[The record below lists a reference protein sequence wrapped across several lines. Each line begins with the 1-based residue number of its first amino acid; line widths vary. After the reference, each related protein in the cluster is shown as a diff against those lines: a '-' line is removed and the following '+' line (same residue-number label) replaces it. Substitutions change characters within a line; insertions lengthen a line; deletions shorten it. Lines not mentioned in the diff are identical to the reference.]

1 MWYIHVFIFKLY
13 FPLTFSNNTTML
25 LQQLPK
31 TVGTLFVLIFYLL
44 SNSYAQNLM
53 QIKSDST
60 AKQDNIIASAHAAHL
75 TQTDSTSKTTI
86 AKVVE
91 SNQNHIKTDSILK
104 GATVA
109 PREPKSPP
117 IKPDSTLKTT
127 QNAPISPVKDDM
139 EVFKVVEQQPEFE
152 GGLTAFFKYLNANLQ
167 TPPEALKVRVDGRA
181 FMSFVVN
188 VDGSISDVTV
198 RRTAYIKRL
207 SDDKTVAVDA
217 KTDAA
222 VIESLN
228 KEAIRVINAMPKWKP
243 AKNGGQVVKST
254 FSMPV
259 NF

>member
-1 MWYIHVFIFKLY
+1 
-13 FPLTFSNNTTML
+13 ML
-25 LQQLPK
+25 LQQIPK
-31 TVGTLFVLIFYLL
+31 TVGTLFVLVLCSL
-44 SNSYAQNLM
+44 SNSSAQNLK
-53 QIKSDST
+53 QIKGDST
-60 AKQDNIIASAHAAHL
+60 AKQENPIASARAAHP
-75 TQTDSTSKTTI
+75 TQTDSTTKMMT
-86 AKVVE
+86 AKAVE
-91 SNQNHIKTDSILK
+91 SNQNHIKTDSVLK
-104 GATVA
+104 EATIVLV
-109 PREPKSPP
+109 EPKSPS
-117 IKPDSTLKTT
+117 IKLDSTSKAT
-127 QNAPISPVKDDM
+127 QNTATSPVKDDM

-152 GGLTAFFKYLNANLQ
+152 GGLTAFFKYLNDNVQ
-167 TPPEALKVRVDGRA
+167 TPPEALKARVDGRA

-228 KEAIRVINAMPKWKP
+228 KEAIRVMSAMPKWKP

-254 FSMPV
+254 FSMSV

>member
-25 LQQLPK
+25 LQQIPK
-31 TVGTLFVLIFYLL
+31 TVGTFFVLIFYLM
-44 SNSYAQNLM
+44 SNSNAQNLM

-60 AKQDNIIASAHAAHL
+60 VKQKKTMAAVRIAYL
-75 TQTDSTSKTTI
+75 PQTDSTSKTTI
-86 AKVVE
+86 TKVVE
-91 SNQNHIKTDSILK
+91 SNQNHIKTDSISK
-104 GATVA
+104 GAIVVLVQ
-109 PREPKSPP
+109 PKSLP
-117 IKPDSTLKTT
+117 IKPDSTSKTT
-127 QNAPISPVKDDM
+127 QNTAPSPVKDDM

-152 GGLTAFFKYLNANLQ
+152 GGLTAFFKYLNGNVQ
-167 TPPEALKVRVDGRA
+167 TPPEALKARVDGRA

-207 SDDKTVAVDA
+207 SDDKTVVVDA

-228 KEAIRVINAMPKWKP
+228 KEAIRVMSAMPKWKP

>member
-1 MWYIHVFIFKLY
+1 
-13 FPLTFSNNTTML
+13 
-25 LQQLPK
+25 
-31 TVGTLFVLIFYLL
+31 
-44 SNSYAQNLM
+44 M

-60 AKQDNIIASAHAAHL
+60 AKQENSIASALGAHP
-75 TQTDSTSKTTI
+75 TQTDSSSKTTMI
-86 AKVVE
+86 KVVE
-91 SNQNHIKTDSILK
+91 SNQNHIKTDSISK
-104 GATVA
+104 RATIVLV
-109 PREPKSPP
+109 EPKSSPV
-117 IKPDSTLKTT
+117 KRDSTVKTT
-127 QNAPISPVKDDM
+127 PNAAISLIKDDM

-152 GGLTAFFKYLNANLQ
+152 GGLTAFFKYLNDNVQ
-167 TPPEALKVRVDGRA
+167 TPPEALKARVDGRA

-228 KEAIRVINAMPKWKP
+228 KEAIRVMSAMPKWKP

>member
-13 FPLTFSNNTTML
+13 FPLTFSNITTML
-25 LQQLPK
+25 LQQIPK
-31 TVGTLFVLIFYLL
+31 TVGTLFVFIFCLL
-44 SNSYAQNLM
+44 SNSSAQILM
-53 QIKSDST
+53 QIKSDSI
-60 AKQDNIIASAHAAHL
+60 AKQENIIASARAAYP
-75 TQTDSTSKTTI
+75 TQTDST
-86 AKVVE
+86 AKMPLIKAVE
-91 SNQNHIKTDSILK
+91 SNQNPIKTGSILK

-109 PREPKSPP
+109 PIEPKSPP
-117 IKPDSTLKTT
+117 TKPNSALKMT
-127 QNAPISPVKDDM
+127 QNTATSPVKDDM

-152 GGLTAFFKYLNANLQ
+152 GGLTAFFKYLNAHLQ
-167 TPPEALKVRVDGRA
+167 TPPEALKARVDGRA
-181 FMSFVVN
+181 FMSFIVN

-198 RRTAYIKRL
+198 RRTTYIKRL
-207 SDDKTVAVDA
+207 SDDKTVSVDA

-228 KEAIRVINAMPKWKP
+228 KEAIRVMNAMPKWKP

>member
-60 AKQDNIIASAHAAHL
+60 VKQDNTMAAVPIAHS
-75 TQTDSTSKTTI
+75 TQTDSTTKMMTKK
-86 AKVVE
+86 AVE
-91 SNQNHIKTDSILK
+91 SNQNQVKLEAAIKA
-104 GATVA
+104 ATAVLV
-109 PREPKSPP
+109 EPKSPP

-152 GGLTAFFKYLNANLQ
+152 GGLTAFFKYLNDNVQ
-167 TPPEALKVRVDGRA
+167 TPPEALKARVDGRA

-228 KEAIRVINAMPKWKP
+228 KEAIRVMNAMPKWKP

-254 FSMPV
+254 FSMSV

>member
-1 MWYIHVFIFKLY
+1 
-13 FPLTFSNNTTML
+13 ML

-31 TVGTLFVLIFYLL
+31 TVGTLFVLILFSL

-60 AKQDNIIASAHAAHL
+60 AKQEHTIASVRVAHP
-75 TQTDSTSKTTI
+75 TQTDSSSKTTITKVVESHQNHIKKDSVLAGATVVLVQPKSPPIKSDSTSKTT
-86 AKVVE
+86 
-91 SNQNHIKTDSILK
+91 QNT
-104 GATVA
+104 A
-109 PREPKSPP
+109 PSP
-117 IKPDSTLKTT
+117 I
-127 QNAPISPVKDDM
+127 KDDM

-152 GGLTAFFKYLNANLQ
+152 GGLTAFFKYLNDNVQ
-167 TPPEALKVRVDGRA
+167 TPTEALKARVDGRA
-181 FMSFVVN
+181 SVSFVVN

-207 SDDKTVAVDA
+207 SDDKTVTVDA

-228 KEAIRVINAMPKWKP
+228 KEAIRVMSAMPKWKP
-243 AKNGGQVVKST
+243 AKNEGQVVKSA

>member
-1 MWYIHVFIFKLY
+1 
-13 FPLTFSNNTTML
+13 ML
-25 LQQLPK
+25 LQQIPK
-31 TVGTLFVLIFYLL
+31 TVGTLFVLILFSL
-44 SNSYAQNLM
+44 SNSSAQNLM
-53 QIKSDST
+53 QIKGDST
-60 AKQDNIIASAHAAHL
+60 AKQAHTIASARVAHP
-75 TQTDSTSKTTI
+75 TQTDSSSKTTI
-86 AKVVE
+86 TKVVE
-91 SNQNHIKTDSILK
+91 SNQNHIKTDSISK
-104 GATVA
+104 RATIVLV
-109 PREPKSPP
+109 EPKSPS
-117 IKPDSTLKTT
+117 IKPDSTVKTT
-127 QNAPISPVKDDM
+127 PNAAISLIKDDM

-152 GGLTAFFKYLNANLQ
+152 GGLTAFFKYLNDNVQ
-167 TPPEALKVRVDGRA
+167 TPPEALKARVDGRA

-228 KEAIRVINAMPKWKP
+228 KEAIRVMSAMPKWKP

-254 FSMPV
+254 FSMSV

>member
-1 MWYIHVFIFKLY
+1 
-13 FPLTFSNNTTML
+13 ML

-31 TVGTLFVLIFYLL
+31 TVGTLFVLIFYSL

-60 AKQDNIIASAHAAHL
+60 VKQDNTMAAVPIAYS
-75 TQTDSTSKTTI
+75 TQTDST
-86 AKVVE
+86 AKMMTAKAVE
-91 SNQNHIKTDSILK
+91 SNQNQVKSGAGLK
-104 GATVA
+104 AATVVLV
-109 PREPKSPP
+109 EPKSPS

-127 QNAPISPVKDDM
+127 QNTATSLVKDDM
-139 EVFKVVEQQPEFE
+139 EVFKIVEQQPEFE
-152 GGLTAFFKYLNANLQ
+152 GGLTAFFKYLNDNVQ
-167 TPPEALKVRVDGRA
+167 IPPEALKARVDGRA
-181 FMSFVVN
+181 SVSFVVN

-217 KTDAA
+217 KNDAA

-228 KEAIRVINAMPKWKP
+228 KEAIRVMGAMPKWKP

>member
-25 LQQLPK
+25 LQQIPK
-31 TVGTLFVLIFYLL
+31 TVGTLFVLIFYSL

-60 AKQDNIIASAHAAHL
+60 AKQAHTIASVRGAHP
-75 TQTDSTSKTTI
+75 TQTDSSSKMTMI
-86 AKVVE
+86 KVVE
-91 SNQNHIKTDSILK
+91 SNQNHIKTDSTLK
-104 GATVA
+104 GATVVLV
-109 PREPKSPP
+109 EPKSLPV
-117 IKPDSTLKTT
+117 KRDSTVKTT
-127 QNAPISPVKDDM
+127 LNAAPSPIKDDM
-139 EVFKVVEQQPEFE
+139 DVFKVVEQQPEFE
-152 GGLTAFFKYLNANLQ
+152 GGLTAFFKYLNDNVQ
-167 TPPEALKVRVDGRA
+167 TPPEALKARVDGRA

-228 KEAIRVINAMPKWKP
+228 KEAIRVMSAMPKWKP
-243 AKNGGQVVKST
+243 AKNDGQVVKSA